1 LPQVPRFWR
10 AAAKESGDHRSG
22 DQDLGRDRVAQAF
35 KVCGRVCPVCEP
47 VKRIV
52 IFVNA

>member
-1 LPQVPRFWR
+1 VPGFRR
-10 AAAKESGDHRSG
+10 VAAEESRDHRSG

-52 IFVNA
+52 ISVNA

>member
-1 LPQVPRFWR
+1 LPQVPWFWR

-35 KVCGRVCPVCEP
+35 KVCGRVFPVCEP
-47 VKRIV
+47 VECIV
-52 IFVNA
+52 VIVNA